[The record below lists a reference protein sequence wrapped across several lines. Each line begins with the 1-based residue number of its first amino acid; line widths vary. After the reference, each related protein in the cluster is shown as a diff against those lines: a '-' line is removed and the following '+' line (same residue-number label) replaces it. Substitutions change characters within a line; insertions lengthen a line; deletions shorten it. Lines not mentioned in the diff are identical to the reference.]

1 MVEYEE
7 ASMIDIYTD
16 GACSGN
22 PGPGGWGALLR
33 MGDAETELCG
43 GEPATTNNR
52 MELLAVIE
60 ALQSL
65 TKPAKA
71 RVYTDSQYV
80 QKGISEWIHSWKQR
94 GWKTA
99 GKESVKNEDLWRRLD
114 VLASS
119 HQLEW
124 HWVRG
129 HNGHPENERA
139 DALARAGLEQARLA
153 GKPISGSIAVPVSVQ
168 PDLSAH
174 EDDSSVSAR
183 PILDIQHATV
193 YLGENCVFSD
203 LSFAFHEGEHAA
215 VLGPNGSGKSTLL
228 KLLSG
233 EVHAIP
239 KDETRIVLFGDE
251 RWNVWD
257 VRKQIGVVSH
267 DLHRDYLICAEGLN
281 VVLSGFYASND
292 TYEHQQFS
300 KTQMTRAYEVMQ
312 ELGIESLAGRR
323 FGHLSTGEQRRFLLG
338 RALVHDPPVLV
349 FDEPTSGLDPK
360 ACFHYLD
367 LLRAQIAKGKTV
379 LLVTHHL
386 HEIPPDID
394 RVVLLKEGRILADGP
409 KSALLTNER
418 VSRLFDCNMT
428 LVQAHGW
435 YQALP
440 G

>member
-1 MVEYEE
+1 
-7 ASMIDIYTD
+7 MIDIYTD

-33 MGDAETELCG
+33 AGGKETELCG
-43 GEPATTNNR
+43 GEPGTTNNR

-65 TKPAKA
+65 RQPTAA

-80 QKGISEWIHSWKQR
+80 QKGISEWIHGWKRR

-99 GKESVKNEDLWRRLD
+99 GKEPVKNEDLWRRLD
-114 VLASS
+114 TLVSG

-139 DALARAGLEQARLA
+139 DALARAGLEQARKVERL
-153 GKPISGSIAVPVSVQ
+153 GSALVGDVP
-168 PDLSAH
+168 LKA
-174 EDDSSVSAR
+174 SSKRDHSC
-183 PILDIQHATV
+183 PILHIQHATV
-193 YLGENCVFSD
+193 YRGDTCVFSD
-203 LSFAFHEGEHAA
+203 FSFALHEGEHAA
-215 VLGPNGSGKSTLL
+215 VLGPNGAGKSTLL

-233 EVHAIP
+233 EVHAMP
-239 KDETRIVLFGDE
+239 KDETRMTLFGE
-251 RWNVWD
+251 EHWNVWD

-267 DLHRDYLICAEGLN
+267 DLQREYLICAEGLN
-281 VVLSGFYASND
+281 VILSGFYASND
-292 TYEHQQFS
+292 TYDYQQFS
-300 KTQMTRAYEVMQ
+300 KTQMTKAYEVME
-312 ELGIESLAGRR
+312 ELGIVDLSGRR

-349 FDEPTSGLDPK
+349 LDEPTSGLDLK
-360 ACFHYLD
+360 ACFQYLD
-367 LLRAQIAKGKTV
+367 FLRTQIAKGKTV

-386 HEIPPDID
+386 HEIPPEID
-394 RVVLLKEGRILADGP
+394 RVIFFKDGKIVADGS
-409 KSALLTNER
+409 KSTVLANDR
-418 VSRLFDCNMT
+418 VSRLFDSTIT
-428 LVQAHGW
+428 LVQANGW